1 MPSPE
6 QLEQQ
11 RRSVAMLPPRAM
23 CNVVLHL
30 EREEALDV
38 LAYARDVS
46 GLRSRWVRARDVDDD
61 EDQAVA

>member
-1 MPSPE
+1 
-6 QLEQQ
+6 
-11 RRSVAMLPPRAM
+11 M

-61 EDQAVA
+61 DQAVA

>member
-1 MPSPE
+1 
-6 QLEQQ
+6 
-11 RRSVAMLPPRAM
+11 MLPPRAM

-38 LAYARDVS
+38 VAYARDVS
-46 GLRSRWVRARDVDDD
+46 DLRSRWVRARDVD